1 MNAHALLVTPGVLFV
16 RREVSWSD
24 YLTGPFAAGIGIYDL
39 RD

>member
-1 MNAHALLVTPGVLFV
+1 MKAYALLVMPGVLFV
-16 RREVSWSD
+16 GREASWSD